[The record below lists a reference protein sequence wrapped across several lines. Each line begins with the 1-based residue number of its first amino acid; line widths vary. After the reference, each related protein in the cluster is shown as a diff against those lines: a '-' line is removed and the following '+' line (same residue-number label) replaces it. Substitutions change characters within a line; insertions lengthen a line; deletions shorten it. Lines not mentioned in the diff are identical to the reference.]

1 MKEVPNYWKVTK
13 QIDENYLYLEVF
25 SFFLGNF
32 FMKITVKSMTPYKFV
47 VQSQRPWAQ
56 KAQDIGSWYDI
67 LYTVGVAAVLF
78 NAFSL
83 VFTSSFMDK
92 QVYKSSD
99 HVNQT
104 YWDFVYTTA
113 NATMYFPNFEC
124 DPDVMASRN
133 WTSQDECLPEF
144 CYYRVRTVYKIRFSK
159 NFFPKSDWKGFWSGH
174 KSST

>member
-1 MKEVPNYWKVTK
+1 
-13 QIDENYLYLEVF
+13 
-25 SFFLGNF
+25 
-32 FMKITVKSMTPYKFV
+32 MKITVKSMTPYKFV

-133 WTSQDECLPEF
+133 WTTQDECLPEF
-144 CYYRVRTVYKIRFSK
+144 CYYRVRTGFIRYVSQRSSSEISVKLFLIWTYENKFDLKRESYV
-159 NFFPKSDWKGFWSGH
+159 NF
-174 KSST
+174 